1 MHTLYQSFVAN
12 FLDAVLPWTER
23 ANTTVTSR
31 LNFDGKAPS
40 NLTGL
45 TLLLELALRHDDR
58 IDHMDDAVRGD
69 YVSLCNRCIVN
80 LYAASRIN
88 RNL

>member
-1 MHTLYQSFVAN
+1 LVFVISFAMPNSSGLSILTFQPNV
-12 FLDAVLPWTER
+12 
-23 ANTTVTSR
+23 
-31 LNFDGKAPS
+31 DGKAPS

-45 TLLLELALRHDDR
+45 TLLAELALRHDDR

-69 YVSLCNRCIVN
+69 YVSLRNLCIVN